1 MKSPKVCCAYF
12 FSFESRIPTMNPTL
26 EIFSQG
32 EEVVTGQIVDTN
44 AAWLSEQVVNM
55 GFTVT
60 RHTAVGDKLNDLI
73 ALLREISVRAD
84 CCICT
89 GGLGPTGDD
98 LTAEAVA
105 KAFDLPLEF
114 DDVAFEQIK
123 RFFTLR
129 NRVMPESNRK
139 QAMFPKGAT
148 RIDNAWGTAPGFS
161 LQAGR
166 CWFAFVPGV
175 PFEMRCLFL
184 ESIRPALASRFVL
197 QPGKLITFKT
207 LGIGESAIQERVAAL
222 EIPVQVQLGFRASP
236 DDVQT
241 KLLFPFDYPESGIA
255 ALIAKVAAEL
265 GDHVFAVDGLGRAS
279 GDLVFTVDQLM
290 TAGNYTLAVVE
301 TASQGL
307 LAAKCIGSSWL
318 LETRYEQSLARL
330 GQKLGVNINIDDLMA
345 SAQTIASEIRKTGTA
360 DFVLVQL
367 YAGDNQT
374 FHDKDQSIILY
385 NALLT
390 GDGFHQTTHSVAGPI
405 NAKQNQ
411 AALLALDLLRRY
423 LQHKEL

>member
-1 MKSPKVCCAYF
+1 
-12 FSFESRIPTMNPTL
+12 MNPTL

-32 EEVVTGQIVDTN
+32 EEVVTGQTVDTN
-44 AAWLSEQVVNM
+44 AAWLSEHVVAM

-60 RHTAVGDKLNDLI
+60 RHTAVGDKLDDLVT
-73 ALLREISVRAD
+73 LLREISVRAD
-84 CCICT
+84 SCICT
-89 GGLGPTGDD
+89 GGLGPTSDD

-114 DDVAFEQIK
+114 DGVAFEQIK
-123 RFFTLR
+123 RFFMLR
-129 NRVMPESNRK
+129 NRPMPESNRK
-139 QAMFPKGAT
+139 QAMFPKGAE

-161 LQAGR
+161 LQVGR

-175 PFEMRCLFL
+175 PFEMRHLFS
-184 ESIRPALASRFVL
+184 ESIRPTLASRFL
-197 QPGKLITFKT
+197 LRPGKLITIKT
-207 LGIGESAIQERVAAL
+207 LGVGESAIQERISAI
-222 EIPVQVQLGFRASP
+222 EIPPQVQLGFRASP

-241 KLLFPFDYPESGIA
+241 KLLFPHDYPEA
-255 ALIAKVAAEL
+255 AVASLASKVAEEL
-265 GDHVFAVDGLGRAS
+265 GDFVFAIDGFGRAS
-279 GDLVFTVDQLM
+279 GDLVFVIDQLM
-290 TAGNYTLAVVE
+290 TVGGHTLAVVE

-307 LAAKCIGSSWL
+307 LAAKCIGLPWL
-318 LETRYEQSLARL
+318 LETRYEQSLERL
-330 GQKLGVNINIDDLMA
+330 GQKLAVTVNGNDLIA
-345 SAQTIASEIRKTGTA
+345 TAQAVASEIKKTGAA

-367 YAGDNQT
+367 YAGDNKT

-385 NALLT
+385 NTLLT

-405 NAKQNQ
+405 KRKQNQ